1 MSRLDLQIKEL
12 TTKVSLLTT
21 EFSNMDG
28 ATNQEKRRA
37 EKELEDLQELLDTLT
52 QIRSEQSAQ
61 NEAISQT
68 YNTATNALNRVS
80 ELSTKSE
87 KLTASAKTDTET
99 KKNNI
104 KINTYYGK
112 QYEEYKNLFIIITI
126 VCICMIASLLLSYTR
141 FEYVSRPLTIAIGI
155 LGGTVIAYR
164 IIGMFLRSNMD
175 YDEYRWVTA
184 PVTDDGIVNANNDG
198 GKIVDVSGI
207 SLGSICVGP
216 LCCSEGTEWNSKKG
230 CVLIQPKDI
239 TTETD

>member
-28 ATNQEKRRA
+28 ATNQEKIKA
-37 EKELEDLQELLDTLT
+37 EKELEDLQELLGTLT

-61 NEAISQT
+61 NETISQT

-126 VCICMIASLLLSYTR
+126 VCISMIASLLLSYTR

-175 YDEYRWVTA
+175 YDEYQWVTA
-184 PVTDDGIVNANNDG
+184 PVTDDGIVNANSG
-198 GKIVDVSGI
+198 GENIVDISGI